1 MATQEELANYK
12 EPIETRMQYGA
23 PELKKLYKKFA
34 SRGLILAVVIHI
46 FLISFYIFS
55 LYLEKLNAERQ
66 LQIKRDIELKDIQT
80 SETDKEDDTPPPP
93 DIQVQQPEALKDMA
107 ALTPEPVAKE
117 KADLETIKKVEE
129 TEKIKAFVSSEGSET
144 VDPNR
149 ETGKLQVNE
158 KKTEE
163 KQVKEEKKDVKKT
176 YQQFEVDKAPTAV
189 NLGQVQS
196 SMRYPEIAKS
206 SGIEG
211 KVTVKVLVGPDGSVL
226 QVGGFSGPDVFRDEV
241 SSKVM
246 SLQFTPALQQGQP
259 VRCWVSVP
267 FSFKLTGKFKKEN
280 EEDKKEEKKTDEKK
294 TEEKKTEEKKTED
307 PK

>member
-1 MATQEELANYK
+1 MTNENLNNYQ

-23 PELKKLYKKFA
+23 PELKKIYKKYA
-34 SRGLILAVVIHI
+34 SRGLIIAVVIHL
-46 FLISFYIFS
+46 FLVSTYVFS
-55 LYLEKLNAERQ
+55 LYIDRLQQEKQ

-80 SETDKEDDTPPPP
+80 NETAKEEESTPPPP
-93 DIQVQQPEALKDMA
+93 DLEVKQPDALKDLS

-117 KADLETIKKVEE
+117 KADIETIKKVEE
-129 TEKIKAFVSSEGSET
+129 TEKIKAFVSSEGSEN

-149 ETGKLQVNE
+149 ETGKLQVDV

-163 KQVKEEKKDVKKT
+163 KQQKEEKKEKTVVKT
-176 YQQFEVDKAPTAV
+176 YQQFEVDKAPVAV
-189 NLGQVQS
+189 NLTQVRS
-196 SMRYPEIAKS
+196 SMRYPEIARS

-226 QVGGFSGPDVFRDEV
+226 SVGGFTGQDVFRDEV

-267 FSFKLTGKFKKEN
+267 FSFTLSSKFKKDTD
-280 EEDKKEEKKTDEKK
+280 EDKKETK
-294 TEEKKTEEKKTED
+294 EEKKGD
-307 PK
+307 N

>member
-1 MATQEELANYK
+1 MATENTEIQDFQEA
-12 EPIETRMQYGA
+12 IDTRMQYGA
-23 PELKKLYKKFA
+23 PELKRNFKKFA
-34 SRGLILAVVIHI
+34 SRGLIFAIIIHA
-46 FLISFYIFS
+46 FLIGTYMVS
-55 LYLEKLNAERQ
+55 LYIEQVQLERQ

-80 SETDKEDDTPPPP
+80 QDAKEDETTPPPP
-93 DIQVQQPEALKDMA
+93 DLEVKQPDALKDMS

-129 TEKIKAFVSSEGSET
+129 TEKIKAFVSSEGSENA
-144 VDPNR
+144 DPNK
-149 ETGKLQVNE
+149 ETGKLVVDL

-163 KQVKEEKKDVKKT
+163 KQVKEEKKEKT
-176 YQQFEVDKAPTAV
+176 TKTFQQFEVDKPPVAV
-189 NLGQVQS
+189 NLSSVKS

-211 KVTVKVLVGPDGSVL
+211 KVTVKVLVGPDGSVV

-267 FSFKLTGKFKKEN
+267 FSFTLTGKFKKEAGD
-280 EEDKKEEKKTDEKK
+280 EDKKEEKKKEGDN
-294 TEEKKTEEKKTED
+294 
-307 PK
+307 

>member
-1 MATQEELANYK
+1 MANDNVNNFQEPL
-12 EPIETRMQYGA
+12 ETRMQYGA
-23 PELKKLYKKFA
+23 PELKRIYKKYA

-46 FLISFYIFS
+46 FLISAYAVSIYI
-55 LYLEKLNAERQ
+55 EKLQEERQ

-80 SETDKEDDTPPPP
+80 QEQESQDEEAPPPP
-93 DIQVQQPEALKDMA
+93 DVQVQQPEALKDLA

-144 VDPNR
+144 VDPNK
-149 ETGKLQVNE
+149 ETGKLQVDV

-163 KQVKEEKKDVKKT
+163 KQEKEEKKEKKETTKT
-176 YQQFEVDKAPTAV
+176 YQQFEVDKAPVAV
-189 NLGQVQS
+189 NLSQVRS
-196 SMRYPEIAKS
+196 SMRYPEIARS

-211 KVTVKVLVGPDGSVL
+211 KVTVKVLVGPDGSVVS
-226 QVGGFSGPDVFRDEV
+226 VGGFSGPDVFRDEV

-246 SLQFTPALQQGQP
+246 NLQFTPALQQGQP

-267 FSFKLTGKFKKEN
+267 FSFTLTGKFKKDT
-280 EEDKKEEKKTDEKK
+280 EEDKKEEKGEN
-294 TEEKKTEEKKTED
+294 
-307 PK
+307 

>member
-1 MATQEELANYK
+1 MNTENQEVQNFV

-23 PELKKLYKKFA
+23 PELKKLYKKYA

-46 FLISFYIFS
+46 FLVSAYAFS
-55 LYLEKLNAERQ
+55 LYIDRLQQEKQ
-66 LQIKRDIELKDIQT
+66 LQIKRDIELRDIQT
-80 SETDKEDDTPPPP
+80 QDAQNEQENEAPPPP
-93 DIQVQQPEALKDMA
+93 DIQVQQPEALKDLA

-129 TEKIKAFVSSEGSET
+129 TEKIKAFVSSEGSEN
-144 VDPNR
+144 VDPNK
-149 ETGKLQVNE
+149 ETGKVQVDV

-163 KQVKEEKKDVKKT
+163 KVEKEEKKEKKENKT
-176 YQQFEVDKAPTAV
+176 YQQFEVDKPPSAV
-189 NLGQVQS
+189 NLSQVRS
-196 SMRYPEIAKS
+196 SMRYPEIARS

-211 KVTVKVLVGPDGSVL
+211 KVTVKVLVGPDGSVVS
-226 QVGGFSGPDVFRDEV
+226 VGGFSGPDVFRDEV

-267 FSFKLTGKFKKEN
+267 FSFTLTGKFKKDSGD
-280 EEDKKEEKKTDEKK
+280 EDKKEEKK
-294 TEEKKTEEKKTED
+294 EEKKKEGEN
-307 PK
+307 

>member
-1 MATQEELANYK
+1 MVTDNK
-12 EPIETRMQYGA
+12 EIQDFKEAIETRMQYGA
-23 PELKKLYKKFA
+23 PDLKKNFKKFA
-34 SRGLILAVVIHI
+34 SRGLIFAIIIHA
-46 FLISFYIFS
+46 FLIGTYMVS
-55 LYLEKLNAERQ
+55 LYIEQAQLERQ

-80 SETDKEDDTPPPP
+80 QESAKEEDNTPPPP
-93 DIQVQQPEALKDMA
+93 DLEVKQPDALKDMS

-129 TEKIKAFVSSEGSET
+129 TEKIKAFVSSEGSENA
-144 VDPNR
+144 DPNK
-149 ETGKLQVNE
+149 ETGKLQVDL

-163 KQVKEEKKDVKKT
+163 KQVKEEKKEKNVVKT
-176 YQQFEVDKAPTAV
+176 FQQFEVDKPPVAV
-189 NLGQVQS
+189 NLSSVKS

-211 KVTVKVLVGPDGSVL
+211 KVTVKVLVGPDGSVV

-267 FSFKLTGKFKKEN
+267 FSFTLTGKFKKEAGDD
-280 EEDKKEEKKTDEKK
+280 EKKEEKKKEGD
-294 TEEKKTEEKKTED
+294 
-307 PK
+307 

>member
-1 MATQEELANYK
+1 MATENKEIQDFQEA
-12 EPIETRMQYGA
+12 IDTRMQYGA
-23 PELKKLYKKFA
+23 PELKKNFKKYA
-34 SRGLILAVVIHI
+34 SRGLIFAVIIHA
-46 FLISFYIFS
+46 FLIGTYVVTLYIEQVQ
-55 LYLEKLNAERQ
+55 LEKQ

-80 SETDKEDDTPPPP
+80 QDAANEEENTPPPP
-93 DIQVQQPEALKDMA
+93 DLEVKQPDALKDMS

-129 TEKIKAFVSSEGSET
+129 TEKIKAFVSSEGSEN
-144 VDPNR
+144 VDPNK
-149 ETGKLQVNE
+149 ETGKLQVDL
-158 KKTEE
+158 KKTEDKE
-163 KQVKEEKKDVKKT
+163 KKEEKKEKKET
-176 YQQFEVDKAPTAV
+176 KTFQQFEVDKPPVAV
-189 NLGQVQS
+189 NLSSVKS

-211 KVTVKVLVGPDGSVL
+211 KVTVKVLVGPDGSVV

-267 FSFKLTGKFKKEN
+267 FSFTLTGKFKKESGD
-280 EEDKKEEKKTDEKK
+280 EDKKEEKKKEGDN
-294 TEEKKTEEKKTED
+294 
-307 PK
+307 

>member
-1 MATQEELANYK
+1 MVTDNK
-12 EPIETRMQYGA
+12 EIQDFKEAIETRMQYGA
-23 PELKKLYKKFA
+23 PDLKKNFKKFA
-34 SRGLILAVVIHI
+34 SRGLIFAIIIHA
-46 FLISFYIFS
+46 FLIGTYVVS
-55 LYLEKLNAERQ
+55 LYIEQVQLERQ

-80 SETDKEDDTPPPP
+80 QESAKEEDNTPPPP
-93 DIQVQQPEALKDMA
+93 DLEVKQPDALKDMS

-129 TEKIKAFVSSEGSET
+129 TEKIKAFVSSEGSENA
-144 VDPNR
+144 DPNK
-149 ETGKLQVNE
+149 ETGKLQVDL

-163 KQVKEEKKDVKKT
+163 KQVKEEKKEKVTKT
-176 YQQFEVDKAPTAV
+176 FQQFEVDKPPVAV
-189 NLGQVQS
+189 NLSSVKS

-211 KVTVKVLVGPDGSVL
+211 KVTVKVLVGPDGSVV

-267 FSFKLTGKFKKEN
+267 FSFTLTGKFKKEAG
-280 EEDKKEEKKTDEKK
+280 DDEKK
-294 TEEKKTEEKKTED
+294 DEKKKEGD
-307 PK
+307 

>member
-1 MATQEELANYK
+1 MQEVKNMTNENLNNYQ

-23 PELKKLYKKFA
+23 PELKKIYKKYA
-34 SRGLILAVVIHI
+34 SRGLMIAVVIHI
-46 FLISFYIFS
+46 FLVSSYVFS
-55 LYLEKLNAERQ
+55 LYIDKLQQEKQ

-80 SETDKEDDTPPPP
+80 NETAKEDESTPPAPEVEVKQP
-93 DIQVQQPEALKDMA
+93 DALKDLS

-129 TEKIKAFVSSEGSET
+129 TEKIKAFVSSEGSENA
-144 VDPNR
+144 DPNK
-149 ETGKLQVNE
+149 ETGKLKIDVQ
-158 KKTEE
+158 KTEE
-163 KQVKEEKKDVKKT
+163 KQQKEEKKEKVVVKT
-176 YQQFEVDKAPTAV
+176 YQQFEVDKAPVAV
-189 NLGQVQS
+189 NLSQVRS
-196 SMRYPEIAKS
+196 SMRYPEIARS

-226 QVGGFSGPDVFRDEV
+226 SVGGFSGPDVFRDEV

-267 FSFKLTGKFKKEN
+267 FSFTLTGKFKKESSDD
-280 EEDKKEEKKTDEKK
+280 DKKEEKK
-294 TEEKKTEEKKTED
+294 EEKKGD
-307 PK
+307 N